1 MTEITGKSVYISLS
15 IDMYETILK
24 DIRVFRCGSKA
35 GNDSYKLSYSQFLKR
50 IFLNLYNKKEVMEYV
65 KECVKRYE
73 KKIEQHKKKSG
84 KNKNHGEVIKLGN
97 NIICKLIEQISGF
110 DDNLLEILFFT
121 AENSNIKKV
130 IEKVKENSS
139 LDGFQE
145 YELPNGAALALIFV
159 SNIEYYCN
167 LRMIERE
174 KIIYRREIED
184 IETYIKNKNIIT
196 IRKNNGQI
204 VTVLPYRI
212 GIVDESNRHCLACF
226 RIKKE
231 SEGWYFEKTETVPIK
246 QIVPYDAECLFKKY
260 EIIDPEKDIHFYAK
274 EKNWE
279 KCDSYSKM
287 VSYIDKRI
295 SWDGYEYL
303 SAPLEKVFVKLTPMG
318 FEILD
323 EWNDFRPEYEIDKDD
338 TGVIKFRATFLQTV
352 RYFFKFGDD
361 ATITDPKNY
370 VKQFKSLLRKMNNN
384 YNPVPENEVRVR
396 LTKKGFAILAER
408 DDMRPDYVTDENDNK
423 IIIFKSDF
431 LSTFRYFFKFGKEA
445 TIICPTEYIDKFKKM
460 LKSLNDIY
468 GEDNGSTKNQNG

>member
-231 SEGWYFEKTETVPIK
+231 SEGWYFEKTEKGLSDIEK
-246 QIVPYDAECLFKKY
+246 QKMYNRYAAQYSVFRIWMLIIVSIF
-260 EIIDPEKDIHFYAK
+260 IFVFFYQSG
-274 EKNWE
+274 NV
-279 KCDSYSKM
+279 YSGAA
-287 VSYIDKRI
+287 VA
-295 SWDGYEYL
+295 L
-303 SAPLEKVFVKLTPMG
+303 
-318 FEILD
+318 
-323 EWNDFRPEYEIDKDD
+323 
-338 TGVIKFRATFLQTV
+338 
-352 RYFFKFGDD
+352 
-361 ATITDPKNY
+361 
-370 VKQFKSLLRKMNNN
+370 SLLALKETLVDRNK
-384 YNPVPENEVRVR
+384 EE
-396 LTKKGFAILAER
+396 ER
-408 DDMRPDYVTDENDNK
+408 
-423 IIIFKSDF
+423 
-431 LSTFRYFFKFGKEA
+431 
-445 TIICPTEYIDKFKKM
+445 TE
-460 LKSLNDIY
+460 SECSP
-468 GEDNGSTKNQNG
+468 GR